1 MSEKLFLIIAGGC
14 CSILSIAP
22 MFVELPFF
30 VMLALATLPIVAI
43 VPLISKNKGKN
54 K

>member
-14 CSILSIAP
+14 CSVLSIAP

-30 VMLALATLPIVAI
+30 IMLVLATLPLVAV
-43 VPLISKNKGKN
+43 VPLVSKNKK

>member
-1 MSEKLFLIIAGGC
+1 MSEKLFLIIACGC

-22 MFVELPFF
+22 MFVELPFIA
-30 VMLALATLPIVAI
+30 MLILATLPLVAV
-43 VPLISKNKGKN
+43 VPLVSKNKK